1 MFLVST
7 RNFPPELGG
16 MQNLMEGLS
25 NALTN
30 HGPVKVFADNYQ
42 DANTYDQNSKLNIE
56 RISGFKIFR
65 KYRKANLVKD
75 FIKQNQIRACF
86 FDHWKSIENIDL
98 ETLKKTKSFCLIH
111 SKEINHP
118 VGSSLNKR
126 VLNSLGKADF
136 VIANSK
142 FTKELG
148 LKLGLKDIHVI
159 NPGCNYPI
167 IVSET
172 AREFSKN
179 IYGNA
184 SPKLITVSRLDGRKS
199 HQNILMSIKNLLPK
213 FPNLKY
219 VSIGDGDERKNLQK
233 LRKELGLEK
242 NVELIFN
249 STEQE
254 KVGLLEQSD
263 VFVMPSVVYKKSVE
277 GFGIT
282 YIEAASYGK
291 PSIGGI
297 YGGEGDAIK
306 SGITGYLCNGN
317 DLNAIYDTLLK
328 ILSNEKYKELGANAF
343 EFSKERYNLIGKAGH
358 WWEEK
363 NSSYCQ
369 ECNECVPKCPSKLDI
384 PNLLKETHKL
394 LIENPTK
401 RLWG

>member
-1 MFLVST
+1 MFLVVT

-25 NALTN
+25 NALLN
-30 HGPVKVFADNYQ
+30 HGPVKVFAE
-42 DANTYDQNSKLNIE
+42 ATSEIEIYDQNSNLNIE
-56 RISGFKIFR
+56 RVSGFKIFR
-65 KYRKANLVKD
+65 KYRKANLVKE
-75 FIKQNQIRACF
+75 FIKSNEIRAAF
-86 FDHWKSIENIDL
+86 FDHWKSIENL
-98 ETLKKTKSFCLIH
+98 EKNILDRTKTFCLIH

-126 VLNSLGKADF
+126 VLNALAKADH

-142 FTKELG
+142 FTKEFAV
-148 LKLGLKDIHVI
+148 KLGVKNVTVI

-167 IVSET
+167 PINEE
-172 AREFSKN
+172 AKEFAKN

-199 HQNILMSIKNLLPK
+199 HNNVLMTIKNLLPK

-219 VSIGDGDERKNLQK
+219 VSVGDGDEGNNLLK
-233 LRKELGLEK
+233 LRKYLKLEN
-242 NVELIFN
+242 NVELIFK

-254 KVGLLEQSD
+254 KVALIEQSD
-263 VFVMPSVVYKKSVE
+263 VFVMPSVIYKKSVE

-306 SGITGYLCNGN
+306 SGQTGYLCNGN
-317 DLNAIYDTLLK
+317 DLNAIYDTLIK
-328 ILSNEKYKELGANAF
+328 ILTNNQFKELGANAL
-343 EFSKERYNLIGKAGH
+343 EFSKDFSWEKIIKKYISLI
-358 WWEEK
+358 
-363 NSSYCQ
+363 
-369 ECNECVPKCPSKLDI
+369 
-384 PNLLKETHKL
+384 
-394 LIENPTK
+394 
-401 RLWG
+401 